1 MFGTYDNT
9 FAEKHH
15 LTVTGGMNMEDWSN
29 KSVGALGKNL
39 LSETLND
46 LNLVGPD
53 ETGNVIT
60 EVSGGQNTYAIMG
73 FFGRINYDF
82 KERYLFEV
90 SGRYDGTSRF
100 KKGHQWGFFPSASV
114 GWRISEEPFV
124 KDNAR
129 WLDNL
134 KLRFSYGN
142 LGNQNL
148 GGNYYAYLRQI
159 SVNDFAG
166 YSFGEGTTMSK
177 YSTLGGPVDANLT
190 WETAEQYN
198 LGLDFAAFK
207 NRLTS
212 NSGIVIYLVF
222 LHSSPHYLK
231 KVEAKAST
239 SLLYFCKLLI
249 VHAVF
254 LIELINT
261 STSSC
266 SLLLACVEWM
276 AL

>member
-1 MFGTYDNT
+1 MNFQFRRYPDADYEYYTTGAGEDSLQETTSTSQRHSVNVFGTYDNT

-15 LTVTGGMNMEDWSN
+15 LTVTGGMNMEDWAS

-60 EVSGGQNTYAIMG
+60 EVSGGQNAYAIMG

-148 GGNYYAYLRQI
+148 GGNYYAY
-159 SVNDFAG
+159 
-166 YSFGEGTTMSK
+166 
-177 YSTLGGPVDANLT
+177 
-190 WETAEQYN
+190 
-198 LGLDFAAFK
+198 
-207 NRLTS
+207 TS
-212 NSGIVIYLVF
+212 ARF
-222 LHSSPHYLK
+222 P
-231 KVEAKAST
+231 
-239 SLLYFCKLLI
+239 
-249 VHAVF
+249 
-254 LIELINT
+254 
-261 STSSC
+261 
-266 SLLLACVEWM
+266 
-276 AL
+276 